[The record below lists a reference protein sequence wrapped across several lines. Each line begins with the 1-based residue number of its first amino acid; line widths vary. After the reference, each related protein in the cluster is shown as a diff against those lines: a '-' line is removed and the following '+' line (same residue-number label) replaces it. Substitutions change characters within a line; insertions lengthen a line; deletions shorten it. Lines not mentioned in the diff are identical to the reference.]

1 MSEKLTKEQLKA
13 MNPDTVI
20 TLFLSLQDRIETL
33 TQSVNKLTEQLAA
46 QNNYRFGRRSEKFII
61 PDNQMNIFDFL
72 NEAEAVHQDCPN
84 PEEPAAEEVIT
95 YRRKKRKGKREQDF
109 KDLPVKT
116 IDHELTNEELQETF
130 GSKWKSLPDQVYR
143 RLHFEPA
150 QFYIEEHHVKVY
162 ASCDDSSIVK
172 AKHPALLLKN
182 SMISP
187 SLAAGIMAEK
197 YVKAVPLY
205 RYEQELKR
213 NGIPLSREVMANW
226 MIQMADRYLGV
237 LYDWLHQKLYSYHI
251 LQADETPVL
260 VTRDGRHAGSKSYMW
275 VYRTG
280 AMYTDQSIVLY
291 EYQKTRKADHP
302 RKFLKEFKGVLV
314 TDGYQVYHKL
324 ANERQD
330 LKISGCWSHARRRF
344 SEAYKAA
351 GEKTTSVAALAL
363 AKIQQMY
370 KLEQGLADLTPED
383 RLKQRQEK
391 LKPLVEAFFA
401 WLKDFNSTG
410 AISPKTKTG
419 IGFAYCLHQEPYLR
433 YFLEDGS
440 VPMDNNAAERTIR
453 PFCIGKKNWVMI
465 DTVNGANAS
474 AIIYSIAE
482 TAKANH
488 LNPFRYFE
496 YLLTEIPEHMEDKN
510 LNFLEDLAPWSE
522 NLPDI
527 CRQQI
532 K

>member
-1 MSEKLTKEQLKA
+1 M
-13 MNPDTVI
+13 P
-20 TLFLSLQDRIETL
+20 
-33 TQSVNKLTEQLAA
+33 
-46 QNNYRFGRRSEKFII
+46 GRR
-61 PDNQMNIFDFL
+61 
-72 NEAEAVHQDCPN
+72 ATCG
-84 PEEPAAEEVIT
+84 
-95 YRRKKRKGKREQDF
+95 Y
-109 KDLPVKT
+109 
-116 IDHELTNEELQETF
+116 
-130 GSKWKSLPDQVYR
+130 
-143 RLHFEPA
+143 
-150 QFYIEEHHVKVY
+150 
-162 ASCDDSSIVK
+162 
-172 AKHPALLLKN
+172 
-182 SMISP
+182 
-187 SLAAGIMAEK
+187 
-197 YVKAVPLY
+197 
-205 RYEQELKR
+205 
-213 NGIPLSREVMANW
+213 
-226 MIQMADRYLGV
+226 
-237 LYDWLHQKLYSYHI
+237 
-251 LQADETPVL
+251 
-260 VTRDGRHAGSKSYMW
+260 
-275 VYRTG
+275 TG
-280 AMYTDQSIVLY
+280 
-291 EYQKTRKADHP
+291 
-302 RKFLKEFKGVLV
+302 
-314 TDGYQVYHKL
+314 
-324 ANERQD
+324 
-330 LKISGCWSHARRRF
+330 
-344 SEAYKAA
+344 
-351 GEKTTSVAALAL
+351 
-363 AKIQQMY
+363 
-370 KLEQGLADLTPED
+370 DLTPED